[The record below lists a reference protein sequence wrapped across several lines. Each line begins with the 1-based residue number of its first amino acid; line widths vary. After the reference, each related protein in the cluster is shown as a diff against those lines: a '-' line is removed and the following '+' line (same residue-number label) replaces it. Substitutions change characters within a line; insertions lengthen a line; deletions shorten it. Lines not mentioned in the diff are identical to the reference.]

1 MARIALTL
9 FAAALSAALTLAASN
24 PAQAA
29 GDPVMG
35 GRLFLQCRAC
45 HTVGPAENSGVGPNL
60 NGVVGA
66 KAASRAGYSYSP
78 AMAKSGLVWTPATL
92 DTFLTKPSALVPGT
106 KMPFAGVASPKSR
119 EDLIAYLATLQ
130 GAQR

>member
-9 FAAALSAALTLAASN
+9 CAGALSAALSLAAPN
-24 PAQAA
+24 PARAA
-29 GDPVMG
+29 GDPAMG

-45 HTVGPAENSGVGPNL
+45 HTVGPADNSGVGPNL

-78 AMAKSGLVWTPATL
+78 ALAKSGLVWNPATL
-92 DTFLTKPSALVPGT
+92 DAFLTKPSALVPGT
-106 KMPFAGVASPKSR
+106 KMPFAGVASAQAR
-119 EDLIAYLATLQ
+119 ADLIAYLATLT
-130 GAQR
+130 GAKR